1 MQSRLEDRTTEND
14 LQTQIYAESTRQ
26 LKEQITAVRRQIVLT
41 ESLFNFSDSE
51 ELTDACIY
59 QLKALNA
66 YLDHLL
72 KAVRGKDGQPT
83 SGPVAPVKQEAY
95 ITQERIGETM
105 G

>member
-1 MQSRLEDRTTEND
+1 MQSRLEDRTAENG
-14 LQTQIYAESTRQ
+14 LHKQMHEENTRQ
-26 LKEQITAVRRQIVLT
+26 LKEQIAAVRRQIVLT

-72 KAVRGKDGQPT
+72 KAVRGKEGQPT
-83 SGPVAPVKQEAY
+83 SGPVAVAEQESY
-95 ITQERIGETM
+95 QVQERIGETM